1 MDARA
6 QIVDIG
12 ILNSDAFSLGVVIE
26 QKDSGETASHGAAFG
41 GLSFGAN
48 GGQPGVA
55 STNLA
60 FKVGVK
66 AGPLDIGA
74 NIITGSEAGDA
85 SLGGDSTYKASAF
98 ALGLGVGLNL
108 GAITPFLN
116 IWSPS
121 ASSEL
126 AGAKTET
133 STSNTN
139 IGVDY
144 ALNET
149 SGVSFSSVTRES
161 TVTTAGGET
170 KTKKAAIELGYNTN
184 IGGSA
189 VKVGFVNAT
198 ETDAFEKAVT
208 VSWLRIRFQQSF

>member
-1 MDARA
+1 MLH
-6 QIVDIG
+6 
-12 ILNSDAFSLGVVIE
+12 LNWLVF
-26 QKDSGETASHGAAFG
+26 
-41 GLSFGAN
+41 
-48 GGQPGVA
+48 
-55 STNLA
+55 
-60 FKVGVK
+60 
-66 AGPLDIGA
+66 
-74 NIITGSEAGDA
+74 
-85 SLGGDSTYKASAF
+85 
-98 ALGLGVGLNL
+98 
-108 GAITPFLN
+108 
-116 IWSPS
+116 
-121 ASSEL
+121 
-126 AGAKTET
+126 KTET

-144 ALNET
+144 ALNDT

-198 ETDAFEKAVT
+198 ETDASEKEVT